1 MLLHTRRN
9 PLHNLTRQQH
19 PPRLAPK
26 AVALEGSTSLGL
38 ALDIDELVASPWIG
52 LHYRHEFLLHHRHEL
67 LEPVPNKRAGH
78 PESTTLAD
86 VAARPKLEPVSGG
99 KDKHVAF

>member
-9 PLHNLTRQQH
+9 PPHTLAREKRSPPLT
-19 PPRLAPK
+19 PK
-26 AVALEGSTSLGL
+26 AEVLETSTFLGL
-38 ALDIDELVASPWIG
+38 ALDIDEIVASPWIG

-67 LEPVPNKRAGH
+67 LEPVPDKRAGY

-86 VAARPKLEPVSGG
+86 VAARPKP
-99 KDKHVAF
+99 